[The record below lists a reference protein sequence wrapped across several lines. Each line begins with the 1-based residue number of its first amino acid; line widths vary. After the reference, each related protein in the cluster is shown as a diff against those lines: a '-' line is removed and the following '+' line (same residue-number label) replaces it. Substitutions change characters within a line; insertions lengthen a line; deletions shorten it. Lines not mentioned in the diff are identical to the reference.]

1 MTLGIIKDFMLRGGL
16 TDDQYNRIKQ
26 SMADETCM
34 NLLIYAP
41 IGSIVFCLLLILS
54 TFTTGAAASNQWVY
68 ANSCAAMCA
77 IALCAHFFARERPIL
92 ASILKSLFIVCL
104 YAFAISVSM
113 LHAEYPAVSPVVF
126 IVVAPMLF
134 VDRPI
139 KTILGVILA
148 SAITLITSF
157 CLKDP
162 VIAVDDAWNVV
173 SFGAVGVVANAFVM
187 QLRIASVYQS
197 YEIAYLSEVDLL
209 TGLKNRNYYENR
221 LEDYPRAEEGV
232 LVCAYA
238 DANGLHELNNT
249 QGHDAGDAFLCAIA
263 HEMQV
268 LFGEEHTYRIGG
280 DEFVGFWPQGS
291 LDEARDRLASMQERL
306 AVQGYSVS
314 CGAAAVDDV
323 THADMRSLVRDAERE
338 MFAQK
343 FDGGHMRSYTVRAK

>member
-1 MTLGIIKDFMLRGGL
+1 MTLSNIKDFMLRGGL
-16 TDDQYNRIKQ
+16 SEEQYDRISQ
-26 SMADETCM
+26 NMADETYA

-68 ANSCAAMCA
+68 ANACAAMCG
-77 IALCAHFFARERPIL
+77 IALCAYFFARERPIL
-92 ASILKSLFIVCL
+92 VSILKSLFVVSL

-139 KTILGVILA
+139 KTIAGVILA
-148 SAITLITSF
+148 AAITLMASF
-157 CLKDP
+157 YLKDP

-173 SFGAVGVVANAFVM
+173 SFGTVGVVANAFVM
-187 QLRIASVYQS
+187 RLRIASIYQS

-209 TGLKNRNYYENR
+209 TGLKNRNHYESR
-221 LEDYPRAEEGV
+221 LEDYPRVGEGV

-263 HEMQV
+263 REMQSI
-268 LFGEEHTYRIGG
+268 FGEEHTYRIGG
-280 DEFVGFWPQGS
+280 DEFVGFCPQGS

-306 AVQGYSVS
+306 AAQGYSVS
-314 CGAAAVDDV
+314 CGTAAVDDV
-323 THADMRSLVRDAERE
+323 THANMRSLVREAERE

-343 FDGGHMRSYTVRAK
+343 FGSGYTRSSNPC